1 MVRCG
6 RPGRRGKKRGREHIP
21 ILLLTPAQPN
31 TEHQGPRGEM
41 HPAQGKEK
49 QDEFHV
55 TQITPGLSGPILVTQ
70 KNFHPMP
77 ASLKIQLLCASHH
90 KKKKTNKQKNNNKK
104 KNHESYQQILKLLGE
119 SLVGNK
125 ILTRLRLV
133 INYKGENCNLTV
145 TESTK

>member
-6 RPGRRGKKRGREHIP
+6 RPGRRGKKRGREHVS

-70 KNFHPMP
+70 KNFHPVP
-77 ASLKIQLLCASHH
+77 ASLKVQLLCASHH
-90 KKKKTNKQKNNNKK
+90 KQTNKQT
-104 KNHESYQQILKLLGE
+104 NHESYQQILKLLGE

-133 INYKGENCNLTV
+133 INYKGETCNLTV